1 MQFFCLCLDVTSP
14 TPKSSEPIID
24 AGAAGKS
31 QILAALDRATPAV
44 PPQRTVV
51 PAPIKLPAKT
61 PVPSNAD
68 VPTWE
73 TFDAPDERG
82 LYDPRMSATEAE
94 KALRA
99 LVEDT
104 VNSTEDTEINMSE
117 AIVPGFADGITLL
130 PHQVIG
136 RNWMRER
143 ETGKKTGGILADD
156 MG

>member
-1 MQFFCLCLDVTSP
+1 MA
-14 TPKSSEPIID
+14 PKSE
-24 AGAAGKS
+24 
-31 QILAALDRATPAV
+31 ILAALDRAAPAV
-44 PPQRTVV
+44 PPQRTAV
-51 PAPIKLPAKT
+51 PAPIELPSQKRI
-61 PVPSNAD
+61 PSNPL

-73 TFDAPDERG
+73 TFDKPDERH
-82 LYDPRMSATEAE
+82 LHDPFMSAADAE

-104 VNSTEDTEINMSE
+104 VNSTEETEIDMSE
-117 AIVPGFADGITLL
+117 AIVSGFVDGIELL

-156 MG
+156 MGYVGMF